1 MADVEKFMSVDAGDI
16 EKIMGVAAGDIEAVM
31 GLGIVTQLAYHGNT
45 SFAMSGYG
53 STDGA
58 TAIDIVHSLSVMSTG
73 DATDVGDL
81 SDHWNRSTAVGSNVS
96 SGNRIVLAG
105 GNSSN
110 FVDMHYIAP
119 SSYSGGG
126 ASDFGDLDAALKQM
140 GSASNGTRGIFGGGK
155 YSTTFTAGTRYI
167 TIASDGNSNSH
178 GTLDQSGTDPTGC
191 QSLTKAYFSGSYTG
205 SAYTNVISGLTISS
219 TADSDD
225 VGDLQTAGSMGS
237 NTTGSSEARCIVSF
251 GGSNGDY
258 IQEID
263 YMNPASPG
271 NAADFG
277 EQAGSMAQ
285 TGPGNGTRVNW
296 LGQAGADGTSGSS
309 WEQTVHKNIEH
320 ITLASLSDALDT
332 GGNLSMVQ
340 HSGSGWTA

>member
-126 ASDFGDLDAALKQM
+126 ASDFGDLDAVLKQM
-140 GSASNGTRGIFGGGK
+140 GSASNGNRGIFGGGK

-191 QSLTKAYFSGSYTG
+191 QSLTKA
-205 SAYTNVISGLTISS
+205 
-219 TADSDD
+219 
-225 VGDLQTAGSMGS
+225 
-237 NTTGSSEARCIVSF
+237 
-251 GGSNGDY
+251 
-258 IQEID
+258 
-263 YMNPASPG
+263 
-271 NAADFG
+271 
-277 EQAGSMAQ
+277 
-285 TGPGNGTRVNW
+285 
-296 LGQAGADGTSGSS
+296 
-309 WEQTVHKNIEH
+309 
-320 ITLASLSDALDT
+320 
-332 GGNLSMVQ
+332 
-340 HSGSGWTA
+340 

>member
-1 MADVEKFMSVDAGDI
+1 MADVEKFMGVDAGDI
-16 EKIMGVAAGDIEAVM
+16 EKIMGVAVGDIEAVM

-81 SDHWNRSTAVGSNVS
+81 SDHWNTSTAVGSNVS
-96 SGNRIVLAG
+96 NGNRIVLGG
-105 GNSSN
+105 GNGSSYA
-110 FVDMHYIAP
+110 DMHYITP

-126 ASDFGDLDAALKQM
+126 AADFGDLSENMREM
-140 GSASNGTRGIFGGGK
+140 GSASNGTRGIFGLGK
-155 YSTTFTAGTRYI
+155 WGTTYQDNTNYI
-167 TIASDGNSNSH
+167 TIASTGNTSSH
-178 GTLDQSGTDPTGC
+178 GTCDQAGSNPTGC
-191 QSLTKAYFSGSYTG
+191 QSLTKAYFSGSYNG

-225 VGDLQTAGSMGS
+225 VGDLQTARSMGS

-251 GGSNGDY
+251 GGSDGDY
-258 IQEID
+258 VQAID

-277 EQAGSMAQ
+277 EQAGSFAQ

-296 LGQAGADGTSGSS
+296 MGQAGANGTSGSS
-309 WEQTVHKNIEH
+309 WQQTVHKNIEH

-332 GGNLSMVQ
+332 GGNLTMVQ
-340 HSGSGWTA
+340 FSGSGWTA